1 MRSLDPRSD
10 DSIDNDDDDVG
21 IVMRKTGRRRLA
33 GRRLFSFEDDD
44 DDEDAF
50 GGDDKDE
57 SIRGVGDA
65 FDRLG
70 IKVPSPGEVED
81 GDSSDEDIAA
91 KDEDATKG
99 KAKKDDA

>member
-1 MRSLDPRSD
+1 M
-10 DSIDNDDDDVG
+10 DNDDDVG

-33 GRRLFSFEDDD
+33 GRRLFSFEDEDD
-44 DDEDAF
+44 DDDDAL

-70 IKVPSPGEVED
+70 IKVRSPGEIED
-81 GDSSDEDIAA
+81 GNSSDEEVDE
-91 KDEDATKG
+91 KDEAATNGRTKKHDA
-99 KAKKDDA
+99 